1 MEIAYPFVI
10 YKDSVANKFLGE
22 KEPIIH
28 INTLAQIC
36 YRAYSNESSL
46 LNPLLIIMDPYTI
59 DGVAESGIFKM
70 EFDNNYVRKTNDLHS
85 VYSNFGKKDFRLGI
99 VYEAND
105 STIMEQFS
113 KALLLHGEL
122 RDVIEKSVLNGKE
135 VTIQWV
141 TKGGN

>member
-1 MEIAYPFVI
+1 
-10 YKDSVANKFLGE
+10 
-22 KEPIIH
+22 
-28 INTLAQIC
+28 
-36 YRAYSNESSL
+36 
-46 LNPLLIIMDPYTI
+46 
-59 DGVAESGIFKM
+59 M
-70 EFDNNYVRKTNDLHS
+70 EFDNNCVIRTNNLHL
-85 VYSNFGKKDFRLGI
+85 VYSNVRKKDFRLGI

-122 RDVIEKSVLNGKE
+122 RDVIERSVLNGKE